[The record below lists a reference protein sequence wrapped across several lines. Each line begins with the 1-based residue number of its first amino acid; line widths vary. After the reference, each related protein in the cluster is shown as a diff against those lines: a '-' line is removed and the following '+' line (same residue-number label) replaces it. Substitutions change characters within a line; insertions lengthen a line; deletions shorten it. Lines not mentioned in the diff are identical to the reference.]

1 MTTIEFSKR
10 IIGKIGLKDSRLKIG
25 IFVVSA
31 EIFVGFLCLALGLN
45 VFPLVLGSLLMLLI
59 FLYPKIGLIIMLF
72 LMPNVDWLRFD
83 IGPVTITPFRIILI
97 PTLIGVLLHI
107 VVYKPPITMAPIA
120 APVIALISVAI
131 MSIVQSSHI
140 GVGLARLIFLL
151 ITLAIIFVTAQ
162 LLDDKKWI
170 RIAVGTMIVSS
181 SVLIVIALTQG
192 YFGYR
197 GVTVTEVE
205 GGHRLFGKH
214 IGSLYAGPHLF
225 AADLTVYLPFALV
238 LAAIAT
244 RLKSI
249 FYMLLVLSF
258 VAGILLSAAMAGWVA
273 AVASLAV
280 LTILGL
286 TRKQYKGVLGVLK
299 WLVVIILL
307 ATVLVAAILPTPI
320 LTARFERFA
329 DILSFGGPFLQS
341 TLEVRTA
348 VYAAAK
354 RILAERP
361 LLGVGFGSLFYEYY
375 KYQVAAVGQPGK
387 KFSHRGFNVFIDI
400 GTEMGIFGIVAFL
413 WFIIACGWYI
423 LKHLFLI
430 TDPFLANLL
439 LASFIG
445 CVAMFIQMQSET
457 GNFWSNSFW
466 VLLGLALAIINIS
479 KSSGYIVEKQN
490 AIGQT

>member
-1 MTTIEFSKR
+1 MKIMELSKS

-25 IFVVSA
+25 VLIIAA
-31 EIFVGFLCLALGLN
+31 EIFVGFLCLATGLYA
-45 VFPLVLGSLLMLLI
+45 FLFIFAILLTLLI

-107 VVYKPPITMAPIA
+107 VVYKPRITMAPIA
-120 APVIALISVAI
+120 APVIALISIAI
-131 MSIVQSSHI
+131 MSIVQSSHVGI
-140 GVGLARLIFLL
+140 GLFRLVFFLSIFA
-151 ITLAIIFVTAQ
+151 TTFVVAQ
-162 LLDDKKWI
+162 LIDDKKWVK
-170 RIAVGTMIVSS
+170 IAVGTLIASS

-192 YFGYR
+192 YFGYQ
-197 GVTVTEVE
+197 GVSVTAVT

-238 LAAIAT
+238 LSAIST

-249 FYMLLVLSF
+249 FFVLLILSF
-258 VAGILLSAAMAGWVA
+258 IAGILLSAAMAGWLA
-273 AVASLAV
+273 AAASLSV
-280 LTILGL
+280 LAILGF
-286 TRKQYKGVLGVLK
+286 TRKQYRGVIGVLK

-307 ATVLVAAILPTPI
+307 ATILVAAIVPTPI
-320 LTARFERFA
+320 LIARFERFA

-354 RILAERP
+354 KILADRP
-361 LLGVGFGSLFYEYY
+361 ILGVGLGSLFYEYY
-375 KYQVAAVGQPGK
+375 KYQVAAVGAPGK
-387 KFSHRGFNVFIDI
+387 KFTHRGFNVFIDI
-400 GTEMGIFGIVAFL
+400 GTEMGILGIGAFL
-413 WFIIACGWYI
+413 WFIIACAWYI
-423 LKHLFLI
+423 LKYLPLI

-445 CVAMFIQMQSET
+445 CVAVFIQMQSET
-457 GNFWSNSFW
+457 GNFWNNSFW